1 MTASR
6 LTIFHLS
13 FSIFHLPFV
22 GLTTRNGKAN
32 EYSNERWK
40 MEDDKW
46 KMIASL
52 PLPALKQIALLSVL
66 LLTFVAIQAQPAPAD
81 HPGDPQARAIDGVS
95 NSTVFGLGQSIK
107 ITGTVRQGAI
117 AFGGDVIVEGTVDG
131 DVAAIG
137 GSVIQR
143 DGSRIGGDV
152 IVVGGIY
159 YHGKSAPGRDPQSVT
174 IMYAGY
180 EDQLRHV
187 MRDPFSLL
195 HPQLTPAFFGLRLL
209 AILFWFIVSLALTAV
224 MPNTV
229 SRAIARLQLASVRV
243 ALIGL
248 MGLIVI
254 VGGGI
259 VCLLLLPEVIGA
271 LIFVLAL
278 LLLLV
283 ATLFGRVVIFAATG
297 QWLQRRFLPRVKS
310 ESVTLLLGVAFWVAM
325 ASLPFVWPIVIGG
338 LIVTGVGLAL
348 TARYRISWKKS
359 QPEA

>member
-1 MTASR
+1 MPSQPI
-6 LTIFHLS
+6 IFHLS
-13 FSIFHLPFV
+13 FDIFHLPF
-22 GLTTRNGKAN
+22 GCQRRWATTEN
-32 EYSNERWK
+32 ELQN
-40 MEDDKW
+40 DKW
-46 KMIASL
+46 KMIRSRPRL
-52 PLPALKQIALLSVL
+52 VEVLKPLAVLAVL
-66 LLTFVAIQAQPAPAD
+66 LVCGIAVYAQPSSGE
-81 HPGDPQARAIDGVS
+81 HPGDPQARVIDGVS
-95 NSTVFGLGQSIK
+95 NTTVFGLGQSIR
-107 ITGTVRQGAI
+107 ITGTVKQGAI
-117 AFGGDVIVEGTVDG
+117 AFGGDVIIEGTVDG

-143 DGSRIGGDV
+143 EGSRIGGDV

-159 YHGKSAPGRDPQSVT
+159 HHGNAAPGRDPQSVT

-187 MRDPFSLL
+187 MREPFSLL
-195 HPQLTPAFFGLRLL
+195 HPQLSLAFFGLRLL

-229 SRAIARLQLASVRV
+229 SRAVARLQLASVRV

-248 MGLIVI
+248 LGMIAI
-254 VGGGI
+254 TGGVV

-271 LIFVLAL
+271 LISILAL

-297 QWLQRRFLPRVKS
+297 QWLQRRFLPRLTS
-310 ESVTLLLGVAFWVAM
+310 EAVTLLLGVAFWVAM

-338 LIVTGVGLAL
+338 LIVAGLGLAL
-348 TARYRISWKKS
+348 TARYRISWKRPT
-359 QPEA
+359 PEP